1 MFVVLGGGRETGA
14 RAAGL
19 TGSGRA
25 GGVITTGCGV
35 GGARACDG
43 GGAGAGAEMTLGRGG
58 EARTVRAGGSGDEVE
73 AGAGATGRYLLSQL
87 ANLTRNDWIVSS
99 LWVARGG
106 PQSLRKFQ
114 RKNVPLPKT
123 RVWSGWSLFLYM
135 GP

>member
-1 MFVVLGGGRETGA
+1 VFVVLGGGRETGA

-19 TGSGRA
+19 TG
-25 GGVITTGCGV
+25 
-35 GGARACDG
+35 
-43 GGAGAGAEMTLGRGG
+43 AGAGGEITLERGGG
-58 EARTVRAGGSGDEVE
+58 EARTVRAEGSAYEVE

-114 RKNVPLPKT
+114 RNNVPLPKT